1 MILNNIIHKDPYK
14 MKILIDNGHG
24 CNTPGKRSPDGR
36 FREYA
41 YTRYIAKAVVA
52 DLRDLGY
59 DAERIVTEEYDVSL
73 SARCSRVN
81 AWCSELG
88 KRNVLVVSIHVN
100 AAGHGDRWYNATGW
114 CAYTCKG
121 QTRSDKLADCLY
133 RQANL
138 WLPGHRL
145 RTDYTDGDPDQEA
158 DFTILANTAC
168 AAVLSENGFQD
179 CEESLRFLESDYGK
193 EAIIGLHVDGILD
206 FIDPDRPYGYKDLQ
220 RMRNEGL
227 IPARRMACG

>member
-1 MILNNIIHKDPYK
+1 MILNNIIHKDPHK

-81 AWCSELG
+81 AWCAELG
-88 KRNVLVVSIHVN
+88 KRNVLLVSIHVN
-100 AAGHGDRWYNATGW
+100 AAGHGDR
-114 CAYTCKG
+114 
-121 QTRSDKLADCLY
+121 
-133 RQANL
+133 
-138 WLPGHRL
+138 
-145 RTDYTDGDPDQEA
+145 
-158 DFTILANTAC
+158 
-168 AAVLSENGFQD
+168 
-179 CEESLRFLESDYGK
+179 
-193 EAIIGLHVDGILD
+193 
-206 FIDPDRPYGYKDLQ
+206 
-220 RMRNEGL
+220 
-227 IPARRMACG
+227 